1 MLAAPVPSAML
12 RGVGRL
18 AARLKMG
25 ASGQV
30 PPQTRWGKLP
40 DALCTGGDL
49 LATYQVSYGLFTREF
64 LQQLAPANDGVVDGI
79 PLARARELR
88 ALLRD
93 QPDLHGVSML
103 ELAMFLGE
111 RLLRDT
117 DAASMAPSLEVRV
130 PLVDHEVVEAVA
142 AVPLARRF
150 QPLGSKRLLRE
161 LAMPELSPAL
171 FDRPKAGFELP
182 LDLWI
187 REDLR
192 ADLDTTMR
200 DGALCGAVG
209 LDPGAVSRL
218 LDAFLADAPGL
229 YWSRV
234 WAIHILLWWCREHE
248 LHA

>member
-1 MLAAPVPSAML
+1 MGPS
-12 RGVGRL
+12 GV
-18 AARLKMG
+18 
-25 ASGQV
+25 V

-40 DALCTGGDL
+40 DALSTGGDL
-49 LATYQVSYGLFTREF
+49 LSVYQVSYGLFTREF
-64 LQQLAPANDGVVDGI
+64 LEQLAPANDGVTDGI

-88 ALLRD
+88 GLLRE
-93 QPDLHGVSML
+93 QPNLHGVSML

-130 PLVDHEVVEAVA
+130 PLVDHEVVEALA
-142 AVPLARRF
+142 KVPLARRF
-150 QPLGSKRLLRE
+150 QPLGRKQLLRE
-161 LAMPELSPAL
+161 LAMPDLDPGL
-171 FDRPKAGFELP
+171 FDRPKAGFEIP

-187 REDLR
+187 RDDLR
-192 ADLDTTMR
+192 SDLELTMR
-200 DGALCGAVG
+200 DGALCAALG

-218 LDAFLADAPGL
+218 LDAFLAGAPGL

-248 LHA
+248 LHV